1 MDSSRSILQHLRSYR
16 AEAVN
21 ITLPLVVV
29 SQRVDSVP
37 GRDEI
42 RDSVDQKLLQWIIA
56 AGFLP
61 VTVPNILSLAKD
73 SVEPTL
79 DNWLRTIRPSGLLL
93 SGGNDIGEYLL
104 RDATERFLLDWAA
117 ERLVPVIGICRGM
130 QLMASWAG
138 VELMEVDGH
147 VRTCH
152 ELQVSNCV
160 DEWPST
166 VNSFHNWALKA
177 CPANFEI
184 AAKAED
190 GYIEAIKH
198 KDLPWEGW
206 MWHPERESSFQQKD
220 IERLR
225 RLFNGQ

>member
-1 MDSSRSILQHLRSYR
+1 MIIS
-16 AEAVN
+16 
-21 ITLPLVVV
+21 LPIVIV
-29 SQRVDSVP
+29 SQRVDSVV

-42 RDSVDQKLLQWIIA
+42 RDSVDQKLLQWIVA

-79 DNWLRTIRPSGLLL
+79 ENWLLATRPSGLLL
-93 SGGNDIGEYLL
+93 SGGNDIGEYPP
-104 RDATERFLLDWAA
+104 RDATERFLLAWAA
-117 ERLVPVIGICRGM
+117 ERRVPVIGICRGM

-138 VELMEVDGH
+138 VELVEVAGH
-147 VRTCH
+147 VRTRH
-152 ELQVSNCV
+152 ELQVSDFV
-160 DEWPST
+160 DEWPVE
-166 VNSFHNWALKA
+166 VNSFHNWALSA

-198 KDLPWEGW
+198 KALPWEAW
-206 MWHPERESSFQQKD
+206 MWHPERECPFQHKD

-225 RLFNGQ
+225 KLFNGK

>member
-1 MDSSRSILQHLRSYR
+1 VDPSRSILQHLRSYR
-16 AEAVN
+16 AETVSS
-21 ITLPLVVV
+21 IMPLVVV
-29 SQRVDSVP
+29 SQRVDGVP

-42 RDSVDQKLLQWIIA
+42 RDSVDQKLLQWVIA

-61 VTVPNILSLAKD
+61 VTVPNILSLDKG

-79 DNWLRTIRPSGLLL
+79 DNWLLTIRPSGLLL
-93 SGGNDIGEYLL
+93 SGGNDIGEYPL

-138 VELMEVDGH
+138 VKLVKVAGH
-147 VRTCH
+147 VRTRH
-152 ELQVSNCV
+152 ELQVS
-160 DEWPST
+160 DYAYEWPSE
-166 VNSFHNWALKA
+166 VNSYHNWALSA
-177 CPANFEI
+177 CPADFEI

-198 KDLPWEGW
+198 KVLPWEGW

-220 IERLR
+220 IERIR
-225 RLFNGQ
+225 KLFNA